1 MKQERVKPMNITVII
16 SVYKDVEA
24 LKLVLDSLNTQ
35 TYLDSDVLVSE
46 DCQSHE
52 MKTFLEAYKSKI
64 KIHHI
69 SQKDD
74 GWKKNIALNNAIRS
88 STGDYLIFLDG
99 DIVPYKNFVENHS
112 LMAEENRF
120 LSGRRAEI
128 GPFFTHLIRKR
139 YLSYRL
145 LEKLYLFFY
154 LFLAIDRGKHL
165 EEGLYLGIDT
175 YLEKK
180 LNGKKKKKMMLV
192 GCNFSCWK
200 KDLELIN
207 GFDEDYKG
215 PSVGEDVDLAW
226 RFNYFG
232 ITYKS
237 VRYIANTFHLYH
249 GRSWGGA
256 WEENHKIMKQKKE
269 AKAFRCKNG
278 LVKESE

>member
-1 MKQERVKPMNITVII
+1 MDITVII

-35 TYLDSDVLVSE
+35 TYSGFDILISE
-46 DCQSHE
+46 DCQSDE
-52 MKTFLEAYKSKI
+52 MKTFLEAYKSHI
-64 KIHHI
+64 NITHI

-74 GWKKNIALNNAIRS
+74 GWRKNIALNNAIRDS
-88 STGDYLIFLDG
+88 KGDYLIFLDG
-99 DIVPYKNFVENHS
+99 DIVPYKNFVENHMK
-112 LMAEENRF
+112 LAEENRF

-128 GPFFTHLIRKR
+128 GPFFTYLIRKR
-139 YLSYRL
+139 ILSYRL

-207 GFDEDYKG
+207 GFDEDYMG

-226 RFNYFG
+226 RFNHFG

-249 GRSWGGA
+249 GRSWGDA

-269 AKAFRCKNG
+269 AQAFKCKNG
-278 LVKESE
+278 LVKERK

>member
-1 MKQERVKPMNITVII
+1 MNITVII

-24 LKLVLDSLNTQ
+24 LKLVLDALNTQ
-35 TYLDSDVLVSE
+35 SYSDFDILISE
-46 DCQSHE
+46 DCQSDE

-64 KIHHI
+64 SISHI
-69 SQKDD
+69 SQKDE
-74 GWKKNIALNNAIRS
+74 GWKKNIALNNAIRES
-88 STGDYLIFLDG
+88 KGDYLIFLDG
-99 DIVPYKNFVENHS
+99 DIVPYKNFVENHR

-128 GPFFTHLIRKR
+128 GPFFTTLIRKR
-139 YLSYRL
+139 ILSYRL

-226 RFNYFG
+226 RFNHFG

-249 GRSWGGA
+249 GRNWGGA

-269 AKAFRCKNG
+269 EKAFRCKNG
-278 LVKESE
+278 LVKENE